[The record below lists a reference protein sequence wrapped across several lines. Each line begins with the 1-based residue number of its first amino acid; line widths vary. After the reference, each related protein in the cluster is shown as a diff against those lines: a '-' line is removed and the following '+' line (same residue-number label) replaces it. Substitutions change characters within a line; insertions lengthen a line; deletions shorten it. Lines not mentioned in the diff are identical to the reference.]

1 MNEFEIIKLMNETTK
16 VYLNKKN
23 EPSEKN
29 EKIQRLLENDEA
41 FFFKIEKEKA
51 LNVLKII
58 GIGKENMEEEYAK
71 LTSQKEF
78 CRLRDKGMKID
89 DSFIVKYDL
98 NYNND
103 IFKDKKENNKTEET
117 ALVEVKEKWYE
128 KLISV
133 MKRIFKIKNVEK
145 WNEIAPEMTGAIWK
159 LSIWL
164 RKQMLFG

>member
-29 EKIQRLLENDEA
+29 EKVQRLLENDEA

-51 LNVLKII
+51 LKVLQII
-58 GIGKENMEEEYAK
+58 GVGKENMEEEYAK
-71 LTSQKEF
+71 LTSKKEF

-133 MKRIFKIKNVEK
+133 LKRIFKIKNVK
-145 WNEIAPEMTGAIWK
+145 K
-159 LSIWL
+159 
-164 RKQMLFG
+164 

>member
-29 EKIQRLLENDEA
+29 EKIRRLLENDEA

-58 GIGKENMEEEYAK
+58 GVGKENMEEEYAK

-133 MKRIFKIKNVEK
+133 LKRIFKIKNVK
-145 WNEIAPEMTGAIWK
+145 K
-159 LSIWL
+159 
-164 RKQMLFG
+164 

>member
-145 WNEIAPEMTGAIWK
+145 
-159 LSIWL
+159 
-164 RKQMLFG
+164 

>member
-58 GIGKENMEEEYAK
+58 GVGKENMEEEYAK

-78 CRLRDKGMKID
+78 CRLRDNGMKID

-133 MKRIFKIKNVEK
+133 LKRIFKIKNVK
-145 WNEIAPEMTGAIWK
+145 K
-159 LSIWL
+159 
-164 RKQMLFG
+164 

>member
-16 VYLNKKN
+16 VYLNKKK
-23 EPSEKN
+23 ETSEKN

-58 GIGKENMEEEYAK
+58 GVGKENMEEEYAK

-78 CRLRDKGMKID
+78 CRLRDKGIKID

-103 IFKDKKENNKTEET
+103 IFKDKKENTKTEET
-117 ALVEVKEKWYE
+117 VLVEVKEKWYE

-133 MKRIFKIKNVEK
+133 LKRIFKSKNAK
-145 WNEIAPEMTGAIWK
+145 
-159 LSIWL
+159 
-164 RKQMLFG
+164 R

>member
-58 GIGKENMEEEYAK
+58 GVGKENMEEEYTK

-103 IFKDKKENNKTEET
+103 IVKDKKENNKTEET

-133 MKRIFKIKNVEK
+133 MKRIFKIKNVK
-145 WNEIAPEMTGAIWK
+145 K
-159 LSIWL
+159 
-164 RKQMLFG
+164 

>member
-58 GIGKENMEEEYAK
+58 GVGKENMEEEYAK

-133 MKRIFKIKNVEK
+133 MKRIFKIKNVKK

>member
-58 GIGKENMEEEYAK
+58 GVGKENMEEEYAK

-133 MKRIFKIKNVEK
+133 MKRIFKIKNVK
-145 WNEIAPEMTGAIWK
+145 K
-159 LSIWL
+159 
-164 RKQMLFG
+164 

>member
-1 MNEFEIIKLMNETTK
+1 MNEFEIIKLMNEANK
-16 VYLNKKN
+16 VYLNKMN

-29 EKIQRLLENDEA
+29 QKIQRLLENDEA

-58 GIGKENMEEEYAK
+58 GVGKENMEEEYAK

-78 CRLRDKGMKID
+78 CRLRDKGIKID

-103 IFKDKKENNKTEET
+103 IFKNKKENTQTKET

-133 MKRIFKIKNVEK
+133 LKRVFKSKNAK
-145 WNEIAPEMTGAIWK
+145 
-159 LSIWL
+159 
-164 RKQMLFG
+164 R

>member
-58 GIGKENMEEEYAK
+58 GVGKENMEEEYAK

-133 MKRIFKIKNVEK
+133 LKRIFKIKNVK
-145 WNEIAPEMTGAIWK
+145 K
-159 LSIWL
+159 
-164 RKQMLFG
+164 

>member
-58 GIGKENMEEEYAK
+58 G
-71 LTSQKEF
+71 S
-78 CRLRDKGMKID
+78 
-89 DSFIVKYDL
+89 
-98 NYNND
+98 
-103 IFKDKKENNKTEET
+103 
-117 ALVEVKEKWYE
+117 
-128 KLISV
+128 
-133 MKRIFKIKNVEK
+133 
-145 WNEIAPEMTGAIWK
+145 
-159 LSIWL
+159 
-164 RKQMLFG
+164 

>member
-58 GIGKENMEEEYAK
+58 GVGKENMEEEYAK

-133 MKRIFKIKNVEK
+133 LKRIFKIKNVKK

-164 RKQMLFG
+164 RKQMLFC

>member
-29 EKIQRLLENDEA
+29 EKIQRLLESDEA
-41 FFFKIEKEKA
+41 FFFKVEREKA
-51 LNVLKII
+51 LNILKII
-58 GIGKENMEEEYAK
+58 GVDKENIEEEYAK

-78 CRLRDKGMKID
+78 YRLRDKGIKVD
-89 DSFIVKYDL
+89 DSFIVQYDL

-103 IFKDKKENNKTEET
+103 IFKNKRENIPTEET

-128 KLISV
+128 KLLSV
-133 MKRIFKIKNVEK
+133 LKRIFNIKNVK
-145 WNEIAPEMTGAIWK
+145 
-159 LSIWL
+159 
-164 RKQMLFG
+164 

>member
-1 MNEFEIIKLMNETTK
+1 M
-16 VYLNKKN
+16 
-23 EPSEKN
+23 
-29 EKIQRLLENDEA
+29 LENDEA

-58 GIGKENMEEEYAK
+58 GVGKENMEEEYAK

-133 MKRIFKIKNVEK
+133 LKRIFKIKNVK
-145 WNEIAPEMTGAIWK
+145 K
-159 LSIWL
+159 
-164 RKQMLFG
+164 

>member
-29 EKIQRLLENDEA
+29 EKIQRLLESDEA
-41 FFFKIEKEKA
+41 FFFKGEKEKV
-51 LNVLKII
+51 LNILKII
-58 GIGKENMEEEYAK
+58 GVDNENIEEEYAK

-78 CRLRDKGMKID
+78 YRLRDKGIKID

-98 NYNND
+98 NYYND
-103 IFKDKKENNKTEET
+103 IFKNKRENIPNEET

-128 KLISV
+128 KLLSV
-133 MKRIFKIKNVEK
+133 LKRIFNIKNVK
-145 WNEIAPEMTGAIWK
+145 
-159 LSIWL
+159 
-164 RKQMLFG
+164 